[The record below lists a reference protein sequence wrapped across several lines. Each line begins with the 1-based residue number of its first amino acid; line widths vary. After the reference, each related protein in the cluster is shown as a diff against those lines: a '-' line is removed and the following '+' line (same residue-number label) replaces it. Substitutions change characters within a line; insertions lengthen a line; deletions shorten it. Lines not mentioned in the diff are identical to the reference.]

1 MKRKRAYI
9 DTNIFIY
16 VAINNPDYFKQ
27 CRKVLEDLVNGDY
40 EGYGS
45 ELVVFELFGS
55 LSKINPI
62 AAYEAVTYYL
72 DLPIK
77 ILKTDRSV
85 FQIAREISKESQTSY
100 DAIHAALMMK
110 NNINT
115 IITEDLNDWLRIKK
129 IWTKVSKKIGLETKE
144 LVIISPKRGC
154 F

>member
-16 VAINNPDYFKQ
+16 VAINNPDYFEQ

>member
-1 MKRKRAYI
+1 LKRKRAYI

>member
-1 MKRKRAYI
+1 
-9 DTNIFIY
+9 
-16 VAINNPDYFKQ
+16 
-27 CRKVLEDLVNGDY
+27 VNGDY